1 MVFIIN
7 KIYERRIHFK
17 IKHIIQ
23 YNFFL
28 HSQFFFETIIENNT
42 IYFIENSIFQK
53 NLRKNKI

>member
-23 YNFFL
+23 YYI
-28 HSQFFFETIIENNT
+28 ETIIENNT